1 MSNMS
6 MSHIP
11 SFDEVSNLIDLPTD
25 LENCNRTGC
34 MAAFSRFEDF
44 ENHFDEI
51 MEVFDDSR
59 PSTPES
65 IDNGPSDSDEDQGG
79 INMLSQS
86 VTLSHSFTD
95 ANFMDNLTKQ
105 MVYFILNWRF

>member
-1 MSNMS
+1 MNLA

-34 MAAFSRFEDF
+34 MAAFSRVEDF
-44 ENHFDEI
+44 ENHFDEM
-51 MEVFDDSR
+51 MEIFDGSR

-65 IDNGPSDSDEDQGG
+65 LDNGGSDSDGENSG

-86 VTLSHSFTD
+86 VTISHSFTD
-95 ANFMDNLTKQ
+95 PSFMDSFSKQ
-105 MVYFILNWRF
+105 LV

>member
-1 MSNMS
+1 

-34 MAAFSRFEDF
+34 MAAFSRLEDF
-44 ENHFDEI
+44 ETHFEEI
-51 MEVFDDSR
+51 MEIFDETR

-65 IDNGPSDSDEDQGG
+65 LDNVGSDSDDDGGG

-86 VTLSHSFTD
+86 VTISHSFTD
-95 ANFMDNLTKQ
+95 PSFMDNFTKE
-105 MVYFILNWRF
+105 MVSQPNSTPAFK

>member
-34 MAAFSRFEDF
+34 MAAFSRLEDF
-44 ENHFDEI
+44 ENHFEEI
-51 MEVFDDSR
+51 MEIFDGSR

-65 IDNGPSDSDEDQGG
+65 MDNNGSDSDDDGGG

-86 VTLSHSFTD
+86 VTISHSFTD
-95 ANFMDNLTKQ
+95 PSYMDNFTKQ
-105 MVYFILNWRF
+105 LVNILHRY